1 MTEGLGALGS
11 LIDYG
16 GMGLFAIY
24 LIWQR
29 KLDAARLDET
39 MARFA
44 EQSAREETLIRER
57 FDAVV
62 EKYDEERATI
72 YEQISAKLDQLLQ
85 HPTTPMP
92 PPPSPP
98 TATETM
104 IERAVTKALKDK

>member
-1 MTEGLGALGS
+1 MTDLDIIGALADYGS
-11 LIDYG
+11 LGI
-16 GMGLFAIY
+16 FALY
-24 LIWQR
+24 LVWQR
-29 KLDAARLDET
+29 KLDAKRLDDT

-62 EKYDEERATI
+62 EKYDEERAPI
-72 YEQISAKLDQLLQ
+72 YAQISAKLDTLLQ
-85 HPTTPMP
+85 HPATPMP